1 MTTPEQEKAIKEF
14 MAGIL
19 NSGETT
25 SLSEV
30 QKMVNEKFQLRM
42 TYMEIRILAAELE
55 DVDWT
60 KGDPN
65 QPKPKAEEAPAAEG
79 GDDNAAAAPAEGVPA
94 AAGDTVVELSKIARP
109 GMLLSGSVRFA
120 SGSTA
125 DWYIDQTGRLGVEN
139 LVGEKP
145 TQQDIEEFQ
154 IKLEE
159 VARKAM
165 GR

>member
-1 MTTPEQEKAIKEF
+1 MITIEQEKLVKEF
-14 MAGIL
+14 MAEIL
-19 NSGETT
+19 RAGEIT
-25 SLSEV
+25 SLSEI
-30 QKMVNEKFQLRM
+30 QKLVNDHFGLRM

-55 DVDWT
+55 NIDWT

-65 QPKPKAEEAPAAEG
+65 QPKPKEEEKAPEEPAAASPDGEG
-79 GDDNAAAAPAEGVPA
+79 QPA
-94 AAGDTVVELSKIARP
+94 AAGSTEVELSKIARP
-109 GMLLSGSVRFA
+109 GMLLSGSVKFA

-125 DWYIDQTGRLGVEN
+125 DWYIDQTGRLGIEN

-145 TQQDIEEFQ
+145 TPQDVEEFQ

>member
-1 MTTPEQEKAIKEF
+1 MITMEQEKLVKEF
-14 MAGIL
+14 MAEVL
-19 NSGETT
+19 RSGEST
-25 SLSEV
+25 SLSEI
-30 QKMVNEKFQLRM
+30 QQMVNEKFSLRM
-42 TYMEIRILAAELE
+42 TYMEIRILAVELE
-55 DVDWT
+55 NIDWT

-65 QPKPKAEEAPAAEG
+65 QPKPKEEEKAPE
-79 GDDNAAAAPAEGVPA
+79 AAAAADAEIPGGEGLPG
-94 AAGDTVVELSKIARP
+94 AAGATEVELSKIARP
-109 GMLLSGSVRFA
+109 GMLLSGSVKFA

-125 DWYIDQTGRLGVEN
+125 DWYIDQTGRLGIEN

-145 TQQDIEEFQ
+145 TPQDVEEFQ

>member
-1 MTTPEQEKAIKEF
+1 MITMEQEKLVKEF
-14 MAGIL
+14 MAEVL
-19 NSGETT
+19 RSGEST
-25 SLSEV
+25 SLSEI
-30 QKMVNEKFQLRM
+30 QQMVNEKFSLRM

-55 DVDWT
+55 NIDWT

-65 QPKPKAEEAPAAEG
+65 QPKPKEEEKAPE
-79 GDDNAAAAPAEGVPA
+79 NAAAAAAIPGGEGESG
-94 AAGDTVVELSKIARP
+94 AAGTTEVELSKIARP
-109 GMLLSGSVRFA
+109 GMLLSGSVKFA

-125 DWYIDQTGRLGVEN
+125 DWYIDQTGRLGIEN

-145 TQQDIEEFQ
+145 TPQDVEEFQ